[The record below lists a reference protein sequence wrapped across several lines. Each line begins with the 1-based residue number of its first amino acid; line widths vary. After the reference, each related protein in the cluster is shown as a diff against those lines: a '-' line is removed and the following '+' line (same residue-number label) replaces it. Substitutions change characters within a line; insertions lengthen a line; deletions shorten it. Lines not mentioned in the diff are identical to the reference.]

1 MLLFE
6 YGHLKEKLNISGYFQ
21 FENLIRDFIRQ
32 QQNKQTIL
40 NQCLINKNQDNKI
53 YIVSKIVLT
62 DNYTTLN
69 EQYDELLPKIQQFVD
84 QDKGKELNVVLKS
97 AFDIQSQI
105 NKYLEKFQQFNN
117 QDLMTHIQKRFFM
130 KQYLKQQTDQQDKY
144 LGYFKDIN
152 EQLKK
157 LKLYQQNQIIDLLI
171 EADAETL
178 EQVYNCIKIEKA
190 LQFQFLQ
197 EQQNIISDLELNNYF
212 LASLY
217 ITDQIISDQNV
228 LEEWLIQENK
238 NQYILE
244 IFNDTLKDLE
254 GYQISFQDNS
264 NQQDKR
270 FIKFKE
276 ALLNQLKE
284 RFWIFSEEITQFNE
298 DVQLKNEINNLFN
311 RYYKS
316 ICLKLQFNNL
326 LEKLIQIILDND
338 SMEGIVERILELKIQ
353 NINKYVLDL
362 VDKYNLVD
370 IDKKLSQLY
379 QKKKHRYLKQLKN
392 RPIFFQQVDII
403 IDYCNKTSTMIEMEN
418 SQALIDFTNSNQQ
431 QILEFHLMQ
440 TLYNYDNLYSDEQF
454 LPELFKQTNK
464 FCPDLSILKST
475 QYVIFQQKIQFMR
488 LKQEKRIGKQQ
499 QKQKNKLQ
507 YLDYEKLDIK
517 KVIQQH
523 QNSEQSP
530 AVIYENRIWNQFH
543 NQIISECNI
552 ILDQEIKKKRNKA
565 FDEQKKKYQSNYEQY
580 SLIPFD
586 WIETIF
592 SKSYEEMK
600 EEETMK
606 NIDDIFKN
614 CEKEEE
620 NYFKELQEY
629 VEFENDIIKNRNK
642 QIKEYFN
649 SLGKKNYETIKELE
663 EDLKNLIKLNREQL
677 FKQQYLIKNSIQE
690 INQEYIKQ
698 CQEILKYPPTHLQ
711 QYKVDKQTQLNDL
724 RDINNQIL
732 SFYGEQ
738 LINHLKQQKES

>member
-21 FENLIRDFIRQ
+21 FENLIKEFIRFQ
-32 QQNKQTIL
+32 SNKQTIL
-40 NQCLINKNQDNKI
+40 NQCLITNQDNKN

-62 DNYTTLN
+62 DNYTSLN
-69 EQYDELLPKIQQFVD
+69 EQYDELLPKIQLFVD
-84 QDKGKELNVVLKS
+84 QDRGKELNFVLKS
-97 AFDIQSQI
+97 AFDIQSEL
-105 NKYLEKFQQFNN
+105 NKYLEKFQQLNN
-117 QDLMTHIQKRFFM
+117 QELMTHIQKRFFM
-130 KQYLKQQTDQQDKY
+130 KQYLKQQMDQQEKY
-144 LGYFKDIN
+144 QSYFKDIN
-152 EQLKK
+152 ERLKK
-157 LKLYQQNQIIDLLI
+157 LKPYQQNQIIDVLI

-212 LASLY
+212 LTSLY
-217 ITDQIISDQNV
+217 IIDQIISDQTV
-228 LEEWLIQENK
+228 FEECLKQENK

-244 IFNDTLKDLE
+244 TFNDTLKDLE

-264 NQQDKR
+264 NQQDNR

-276 ALLNQLKE
+276 ALLNQLKK

-298 DVQLKNEINNLFN
+298 DVQLKNEINQLFN

-316 ICLKLQFNNL
+316 ICLKLPFNNL

-362 VDKYNLVD
+362 IDKYNLVD
-370 IDKKLSQLY
+370 IDKKLSYLY
-379 QKKKHRYLKQLKN
+379 QKKKHKYLKQLKN
-392 RPIFFQQVDII
+392 RPLFFQQVDII

-431 QILEFHLMQ
+431 QILEFHLRQ
-440 TLYNYDNLYSDEQF
+440 TLSNYENLYSDEQF

-464 FCPDLSILKST
+464 FCPDLSIVKST
-475 QYVIFQQKIQFMR
+475 QYVIFQQKIQYMR
-488 LKQEKRIGKQQ
+488 LKQEKGIGKQH
-499 QKQKNKLQ
+499 KKLKMKLKF
-507 YLDYEKLDIK
+507 LDYEKLDIE

-543 NQIISECNI
+543 NQIISECTKF
-552 ILDQEIKKKRNKA
+552 LDQEIKKKRNQA
-565 FDEQKKKYQSNYEQY
+565 FDEKKKKYKSNYEQY

-592 SKSYEEMK
+592 RNSYEEMK

-606 NIDDIFKN
+606 NIDNIFKN
-614 CEKEEE
+614 CEKEDE
-620 NYFKELQEY
+620 NHFKELQEY
-629 VEFENDIIKNRNK
+629 VELENDIINTRNK

-649 SLGKKNYETIKELE
+649 SLGKKDYETIKELE
-663 EDLKNLIKLNREQL
+663 ADLKNQIKFNREQL

-690 INQEYIKQ
+690 IYQEYIKQ

-711 QYKVDKQTQLNDL
+711 KYKVDKQTQLNDL

-732 SFYGEQ
+732 SFYGKQ
-738 LINHLKQQKES
+738 LINHLEQQKES